1 MDHRA
6 HSEHDKMTMKIGFLG
21 YQFMGKTHTNA
32 LDRLPMFFPDAPDV
46 ERSVLIGRTR
56 DAVASAADQLGFATV
71 ETDWRDA
78 IDDIDILYNLG
89 PNHVHVDPTV
99 AALENDVHVFCEK
112 PLAPTMQGA
121 EEMATAARQSDAQA
135 GVAFNYR
142 YVPAIQLA
150 KRMLEAGEFGDI
162 QRFRGEYMQGWLSD
176 PDIPWSWRH
185 DEDAAGAGVVGDVG
199 SHTIDLAR
207 WLVGDIE
214 KISGHLQTVIDERP
228 VDDAEE
234 TRPVTTDDEYSALA
248 EFDSGAMGVFE
259 GSRVATGKKGENSI
273 EIYGSKG
280 GFRFD
285 MERLN
290 ELEVWTEENEGRE
303 RILVTEDDHP
313 YMDAWWPAGHI
324 IGWEHTFVHENYEFL
339 TAIDE
344 AREYEPDFETGF
356 EVQQVVDAIGQS
368 HDSDS
373 WVQV

>member
-1 MDHRA
+1 MA
-6 HSEHDKMTMKIGFLG
+6 IEIGFLG
-21 YQFMGKTHTNA
+21 YQFMGKAHTNA

-46 ERSVLIGRTR
+46 ERSILIGRTR

-78 IDDIDILYNLG
+78 IDDIDVLYNLG

-99 AALENDVHVFCEK
+99 TALESDVHVFCEK
-112 PLAPTMQGA
+112 PLAPTVQGA
-121 EEMATAARQSDAQA
+121 EEMVTAARQSDAHA

-142 YVPAIQLA
+142 YVPALQLA
-150 KRMLEAGEFGDI
+150 KRMLESGKFGDV

-214 KISGHLQTVIDERP
+214 KISGHLRTVIDERP

-313 YMDAWWPAGHI
+313 YMDAWWPTGHI

-344 AREYEPDFETGF
+344 ARGYKPDFETGF
-356 EVQQVVDAIGQS
+356 EVQRVVDAIGRS